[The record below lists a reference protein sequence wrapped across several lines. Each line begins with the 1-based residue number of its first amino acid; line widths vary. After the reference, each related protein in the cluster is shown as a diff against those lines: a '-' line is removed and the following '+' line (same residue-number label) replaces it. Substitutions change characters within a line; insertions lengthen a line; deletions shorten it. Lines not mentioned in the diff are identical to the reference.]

1 MDIIFFA
8 RIQEI
13 KGGNMK
19 AKEIMELVDELIKDS
34 CALSK
39 FSAFGGGPEKQELI
53 NKSGKTRKKLEDF
66 ANNYEKLT
74 KNPH

>member
-1 MDIIFFA
+1 LPKL
-8 RIQEI
+8 R
-13 KGGNMK
+13 KKRGNMK

-34 CALSK
+34 CSLSR
-39 FSAFGGGPEKQELI
+39 FSTFGGGPEKQELI